1 MKPIR
6 RKAATAGALAVLALG
21 GTLAATT
28 PASAATPTAYNGAC
42 GKGYDVIRAT
52 PIHSSSQTTIPATTF
67 VTYNSTAGK
76 VCAVTVRTSPGAR
89 VFLEVTLDTWPYSSG
104 EARDSG
110 SYTSYAGP
118 VYKDAP
124 DDGQCLTWSGSFD
137 IYYDSDNGL
146 CT

>member
-1 MKPIR
+1 MKSIR

-52 PIHSSSQTTIPATTF
+52 PIHSTSQTTIPATTF
-67 VTYNSTAGK
+67 VTYNSAAGK
-76 VCAVTVRTSPGAR
+76 VCAVTVRTNPGTR
-89 VFLEVTLDTWPYSSG
+89 VFMEVTLDTWPYSSG
-104 EARDSG
+104 EVRDSG

-118 VYKDAP
+118 VYKDVP
-124 DDGQCLTWSGSFD
+124 DDGQCLTWSGTFD
-137 IYYDSDNGL
+137 IYYTSDNGN